1 MLHGWGSPRKARV
14 FEKLIAGLPPVVTIY
29 LLKTDHRK
37 IWRSPQKG
45 ATGDGGGGARPAD
58 ARSDG
63 WSEEAAVGSQSRSR
77 KEPRKRLG
85 V

>member
-1 MLHGWGSPRKARV
+1 MI
-14 FEKLIAGLPPVVTIY
+14 E
-29 LLKTDHRK
+29 
-37 IWRSPQKG
+37 

-77 KEPRKRLG
+77 KER
-85 V
+85 